1 MQVRDRTGRT
11 MLVQVKPRLRLD
23 CCGTKGHRLAEPIF
37 VTGRMRSGTTML
49 ASFLNA
55 QRGIRVMSDTL
66 RIPTASLNAFQTRVD
81 YSTVLAASSRE
92 LLWKTFIGMVGRD
105 ETDEHHEK
113 ALVQPYLDMDVYP
126 FFETHIDLYLRLQG
140 ELAKLLQLPPDTD
153 YFGVKATR
161 GESLAQG
168 LGQRGHKAIIILR
181 DPRAAFASTVLRARQ
196 DQFTSNDVDD
206 FIGQWR
212 HSYSHFVRPETGV
225 LAIRY
230 EDFLQDPVI
239 CERISDYLGRPIDPD
254 VRITSK
260 NSSFDDKMTGKRRLE
275 PIDRW
280 KTFDDQ
286 AAIEKIVE
294 GLRSEMTTVGYL
306 EPVPVPPDEPLSA

>member
-1 MQVRDRTGRT
+1 MART
-11 MLVQVKPRLRLD
+11 MTALVKPRSRSD
-23 CCGTKGHRLAEPIF
+23 CYGTKGHRLAEPIF

-81 YSTVLAASSRE
+81 YATVLAASSRE

-105 ETDEHHEK
+105 ESDENHEK
-113 ALVQPYLDMDVYP
+113 ALIRPYLEMDVYP
-126 FFETHIDLYLRLQG
+126 NFDTHIDLYLRLQG
-140 ELAKLLQLPPDTD
+140 ELEKILQLPADTD

-181 DPRAAFASTVLRARQ
+181 DPRAAFTSTVLRARQ
-196 DQFTSNDVDD
+196 DQFTTIDIDD

-212 HSYSHFVRPETGV
+212 HSYSHFVRAGTGV

-230 EDFLQDPVI
+230 EDFLQDPAI
-239 CERISDYLGRPIDPD
+239 CDKISDYLGRRIDPD

-286 AAIEKIVE
+286 AAIEKIE
-294 GLRSEMTTVGYL
+294 AGLRNEMTTVGYL
-306 EPVPVPPDEPLSA
+306 EPVPVPPIEPLSA